1 MNTAQLKQ
9 EKTPLPKEKCLNKTL
24 CYKITSYDI
33 IVAEFPMGGKI
44 IPQNKTFF
52 LLVFLLLSLSLPQ
65 LCVPDAWLSLTSF
78 LNYSQAVQQ
87 FA

>member
-1 MNTAQLKQ
+1 VDENCLTKMNTAQLKQ

-52 LLVFLLLSLSLPQ
+52 LLVFLLLSLSHFPN
-65 LCVPDAWLSLTSF
+65 CVSLMPGSPSHPF
-78 LNYSQAVQQ
+78 
-87 FA
+87 